1 MVQSEGSGS
10 SEEVNGEVAND
21 LRPRRDGE
29 GDAAEES
36 GEREEAARKMEEV
49 AEDDTVLY
57 MTKKQSITLSDA
69 EDKDND
75 YGKGW

>member
-1 MVQSEGSGS
+1 M
-10 SEEVNGEVAND
+10 AKD

-29 GDAAEES
+29 GDAAEDGVKDDLKEES

-57 MTKKQSITLSDA
+57 MTKK
-69 EDKDND
+69 
-75 YGKGW
+75 